1 MEPARQMVS
10 RANGPGPM
18 KYLTTGPRTIRT
30 PPQVDSLDAE
40 LVQCECAGTGLGGG
54 MSVAVA

>member
-1 MEPARQMVS
+1 MVS

-18 KYLTTGPRTIRT
+18 KCLTTGPRTLRT
-30 PPQVDSLDAE
+30 PPQVDSLNAE
-40 LVQCECAGTGLGGG
+40 SVQCECAGTGLGGG